1 MSKKFY
7 ALLSTITTAV
17 SAVAIGIVTY
27 FTPAH
32 MAAINASI
40 PVLEGAIITIAGNFV
55 KEEE

>member
-7 ALLSTITTAV
+7 ALLSTITTAI
-17 SAVAIGIVTY
+17 SAVAIAIVTY
-27 FTPAH
+27 FTPEH

-55 KEEE
+55 KEE

>member
-17 SAVAIGIVTY
+17 SAIAIGLVTY
-27 FTPAH
+27 FAPEH

-40 PVLEGAIITIAGNFV
+40 PVLEGAVITIAGNFV
-55 KEEE
+55 AKE